1 MFKLNQLKR
10 TFVKN
15 NRNRRY
21 LREYFGRFAKE
32 GKVGV
37 EELKDLVNEY
47 GYDISDEEAKLIIR
61 LTGAKNKLNLNEFIE
76 LMSRDNI
83 HFSTLKIE
91 GST

>member
-21 LREYFGRFAKE
+21 LREYFGRFARE

-37 EELKDLVNEY
+37 DELKDLVNEY
-47 GYDISDEEAKLIIR
+47 GYDINEDEAKLIFR
-61 LTGAKNKLNLNEFIE
+61 MTGAANHLNLNQFIE
-76 LMSRDNI
+76 LMSRDNV